1 MTETRLEQWIK
12 LAEKGT
18 RESIEMLMG
27 NLNVDATL
35 QETREID
42 YALSY
47 VEAEEGVKTIKD
59 YLFYGTQIQRNYC
72 ALYLGRMHEY
82 IILREA
88 YDLGSIDDIQAF
100 SR

>member
-12 LAEKGT
+12 FAKKGT
-18 RESIEMLMG
+18 RESIEKIME

-42 YALSY
+42 HALSY
-47 VEAEEGVKTIKD
+47 VEAEEGVKTIKY
-59 YLFYGTQIQRNYC
+59 YLFHGTQIQRNYC
-72 ALYLGRMHEY
+72 ALYLGRVHEY
-82 IILREA
+82 FILRKA
-88 YDLGSIDDIQAF
+88 YDLGLIDDKQAF